1 MKRLILVASLIGAWA
16 LSLSAQASLTKT
28 DKLPTVDGSITSG
41 EYQYE
46 GNFSGMKI
54 LATLGTDDNLYL
66 AIEAPTSGWVALGVG
81 GRVMNGSRLF
91 LGAMQGGKP
100 AFIEKLGRGHF
111 YVDAKDLVVKKWAV
125 TSAGESSILELVLPA
140 SAAVWKGQ
148 INLVFAYA
156 GSPDFTVRHKARGST
171 SLTINN

>member
-1 MKRLILVASLIGAWA
+1 MKHLILIASFIAAAAVG
-16 LSLSAQASLTKT
+16 LSAQTSLTKT
-28 DKLPTVDGSITSG
+28 DKLPTVDGSLASG

-46 GNFSGMKI
+46 SSAGGMKVF
-54 LATLGTDDNLYL
+54 ATLGTDDNLYL
-66 AIEAPTSGWVALGVG
+66 AIQAPTSGYVGLGVG

-91 LGAMQGGKP
+91 FGAVRDGKP

-125 TSAGESSILELVLPA
+125 TSSGSSSTLELVLPA

-148 INLVFAYA
+148 VNFIFAYSS
-156 GSPDFTVRHKARGST
+156 SPDFTSRHKAKGSAT
-171 SLTINN
+171 LTIN